1 MSVSGISSNTS
12 FLQQSNTN
20 FPQQWQ
26 RVLQRREDFTLLAEA
41 LESGD
46 LAAARQAYAD
56 LQTLQENSILAGTL
70 LQGDFAALGKA
81 LASSNLSQAQSD
93 LAQLQ
98 SDVKSMLRNQ
108 SGLQGTGGAR
118 GHQRHHHPAE
128 SNQDSSNTTNPTS
141 QMGISVN
148 VTA

>member
-1 MSVSGISSNTS
+1 MSISGISSNTS

-20 FPQQWQ
+20 SPQQWQ
-26 RVLQRREDFTLLAEA
+26 RVLQGREDFTLLAEA
-41 LESGD
+41 LQSGD

-56 LQTLQENSILAGTL
+56 LQTLQQSSISSGTL
-70 LQGDFAALGKA
+70 LQGDFAALGRA

-93 LAQLQ
+93 LTQLQ

-108 SGLQGTGGAR
+108 PGLPGPGGAR
-118 GHQRHHHPAE
+118 GHQRHHHPVE
-128 SNQDSSNTTNPTS
+128 SNPDSSNTTNPTS
-141 QMGISVN
+141 QTGTSVN